1 MTVLA
6 WHFLHPG
13 GRLRNG
19 EAAPPDGEWL
29 LHDGSVVPCESGLH
43 ASKRAIDALRYAPHE
58 ERIVLCRVEVAGTVI
73 EHGDDKLAAS
83 ERRILWRLDGDTT
96 DRVLREFARWSASRV
111 LHLWDAPPVVRQ
123 WLETGDES
131 LRDAA
136 WAAAR
141 AAAGD
146 AAWAAA
152 GDAAWAAAGA
162 AARAAAWAAAWDVA
176 TDAAKAAAEDAA
188 RAAAR
193 AATRAADWAAW
204 AAARAAWAAA
214 WTAARDAQNTEL
226 ERLFN
231 EAQP

>member
-29 LHDGSVVPCESGLH
+29 KHDGPIVPCESGLH
-43 ASKRAIDALRYAPHE
+43 ASKRAIDALVYAPHE

-73 EHGDDKLAAS
+73 EHGGSADKLAAS
-83 ERRILWRLDGDTT
+83 ERRILWRLDGEAT
-96 DRVLREFARWSASRV
+96 DRVLREFARWSALQV
-111 LHLWDAPPVVRQ
+111 LHLWDAPQVVCDY
-123 WLETGDES
+123 LVTGDET

-141 AAAGD
+141 AAAWD
-146 AAWAAA
+146 AAWDASK
-152 GDAAWAAAGA
+152 DAAW
-162 AARAAAWAAAWDVA
+162 
-176 TDAAKAAAEDAA
+176 
-188 RAAAR
+188 AAAR
-193 AATRAADWAAW
+193 AATRGAAWAADWAAW
-204 AAARAAWAAA
+204 AAARAAA
-214 WTAARDAQNTEL
+214 WDADWDAARDTQNTEL

-231 EAQP
+231 EARP